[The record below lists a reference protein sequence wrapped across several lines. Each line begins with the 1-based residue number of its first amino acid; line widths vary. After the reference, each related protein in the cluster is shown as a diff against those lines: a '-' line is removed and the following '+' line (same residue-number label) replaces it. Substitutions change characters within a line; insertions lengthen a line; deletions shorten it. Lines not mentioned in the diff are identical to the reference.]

1 MLLVE
6 RCFEHLI
13 FGESILYDD
22 RLKAGRE
29 MEQVKVKIDGKDV
42 RAKRGKTILEV
53 AKGAGIEI
61 PTLCHKE
68 ELSPFGGCRICVV
81 EVEGSNQ
88 LVGSCHTPIEE
99 GMVIHTRSAKVMAAR
114 KGTIELLFAGHT
126 GPCVTDRKAEECELH
141 NLASAIE
148 SGPPRFR
155 VEAPRFHRVEDV
167 SPYVWRDMSKCI
179 LCGRCVRAC
188 REIAGQEVYST
199 AYRGFKSKVV
209 VDFDEPLNKE
219 VCKDC
224 GICVEYCPTTALQ
237 WAEGRKGVSGKGKGK
252 PAPVKKGREKLL
264 GMLETEQRKRGFV
277 SRGAMAELASKV
289 GMPLSEVYGVA
300 SFYAFISVNPT
311 GQNVIR
317 ICKSLPCYM
326 KDGRM
331 IMESVRKE
339 LGIGPGE
346 STRDGKFSFELTNC
360 IGACDQAPAMLV
372 NDDVHGGLTPE
383 RISGILK
390 SYH

>member
-1 MLLVE
+1 MEVGRGME
-6 RCFEHLI
+6 TI
-13 FGESILYDD
+13 
-22 RLKAGRE
+22 RL
-29 MEQVKVKIDGKDV
+29 KIDGKDV
-42 RAKRGKTILEV
+42 GAERGRTILEA
-53 AKGAGIEI
+53 AKQVGIEI

-68 ELSPFGGCRICVV
+68 ELSPFGGCRLCVV
-81 EVEGSNQ
+81 EVEGRSQ

-99 GMVIHTRSAKVMAAR
+99 GMVIRTRSAKVMASR
-114 KGTIELLFAGHT
+114 KGTMELLFAGHT
-126 GPCVTDRKAEECELH
+126 GPCVTDRRVEECELH
-141 NLASAIE
+141 NLAAAIE

-155 VEAPRFHRVEDV
+155 VKAPRFHRLEDV
-167 SPYVWRDMSKCI
+167 SLYVWRDMSKCI

-199 AYRGFKSKVV
+199 AYRGFRSKVV

-237 WAEGRKGVSGKGKGK
+237 WAERREGISGEGKGK
-252 PAPVKKGREKLL
+252 PAPMGRSREKLL
-264 GMLETEQRKRGFV
+264 GMLEGEQRKRGFV
-277 SRGAMAELASKV
+277 SRGAMVEMGGKL

-300 SFYAFISVNPT
+300 TFYAFISVVPEAR
-311 GQNVIR
+311 NVIR

-326 KDGRM
+326 RDGRM
-331 IMESVRKE
+331 IIESIEKE
-339 LGIGPGE
+339 LGIGPGG
-346 STRDGKFSFELTNC
+346 STGDGKFSFELTNC

-372 NDDVHGGLTPE
+372 NDDVHGNLTPE

-390 SYH
+390 SYQ

>member
-1 MLLVE
+1 
-6 RCFEHLI
+6 
-13 FGESILYDD
+13 
-22 RLKAGRE
+22 
-29 MEQVKVKIDGKDV
+29 MEQVTGRIDNRDV
-42 RAKRGKTILEV
+42 RAKKGTTILDA
-53 AKGAGIEI
+53 AKELGIEI

-81 EVEGSNQ
+81 EVEGRNQ
-88 LVGSCHTPIEE
+88 LVGACHTPVEE
-99 GMVIHTRSAKVMAAR
+99 GMVIHTRSTKVMAAR
-114 KGTIELLFAGHT
+114 KGIIELLFAGHT

-219 VCKDC
+219 ICKDC

-237 WAEGRKGVSGKGKGK
+237 WAEGRQLVVGKGKEN
-252 PAPVKKGREKLL
+252 PAQETKAREKLL

-277 SRGAMAELASKV
+277 SRSAMVEMATTLGIS
-289 GMPLSEVYGVA
+289 LSDVYGVA
-300 SFYAFISVNPT
+300 TFYAFISVRP
-311 GQNVIR
+311 GGRNVIW

-331 IMESVRKE
+331 IIESVRKE

-372 NDDVHGGLTPE
+372 NDDVHGSLSPE

-390 SYH
+390 SYQ

>member
-1 MLLVE
+1 MEVRRYME
-6 RCFEHLI
+6 TI
-13 FGESILYDD
+13 
-22 RLKAGRE
+22 RL
-29 MEQVKVKIDGKDV
+29 KIDGKDV
-42 RAKRGKTILEV
+42 RVEKGKTILGA
-53 AKGAGIEI
+53 AKGVGIEI

-68 ELSPFGGCRICVV
+68 ELSPFGGCRLCVV
-81 EVEGSNQ
+81 EVEGRNQ
-88 LVGSCHTPIEE
+88 LVGSCHTPIED
-99 GMVIHTRSAKVMAAR
+99 GMVVHTRSAKVIASR
-114 KGTIELLFAGHT
+114 KGTMELLFAGHT

-155 VEAPRFHRVEDV
+155 VKAPRFYRLEDV

-199 AYRGFKSKVV
+199 AYRGFRSKVV

-224 GICVEYCPTTALQ
+224 GICVEYCPTTALN
-237 WAEGRKGVSGKGKGK
+237 WAEGREEISGEGKGK
-252 PAPVKKGREKLL
+252 PGPVDRVRENLL
-264 GMLETEQRKRGFV
+264 GMLEVEQRKRGFV
-277 SRGAMAELASKV
+277 SRGAMVEMASKL

-300 SFYAFISVNPT
+300 TFYAFISVVPE
-311 GQNVIR
+311 GRNVIR

-326 KDGRM
+326 RDGRM
-331 IMESVRKE
+331 IIESIEKE
-339 LGIGPGE
+339 LGIGLGE
-346 STRDGKFSFELTNC
+346 STRDGKFSFELMNC
-360 IGACDQAPAMLV
+360 LGACDQAPAMLV
-372 NDDVHGGLTPE
+372 NDDVHGSLTPE

-390 SYH
+390 SYC

>member
-1 MLLVE
+1 M
-6 RCFEHLI
+6 
-13 FGESILYDD
+13 
-22 RLKAGRE
+22 KAGRD
-29 MEQVKVKIDGKDV
+29 MESIRVKLDGKDV
-42 RAKRGKTILEV
+42 QAERGKTILEV
-53 AKGAGIEI
+53 AKQVGVLI

-81 EVEGSNQ
+81 EVEGRKQ

-99 GMVIHTRSAKVMAAR
+99 GMVIHTCSSKVMASR
-114 KGTIELLFAGHT
+114 KGTLELLFAGHT
-126 GPCVTDRKAEECELH
+126 GPCVTDRKAEGCELH

-148 SGPPRFR
+148 SGPPRFS
-155 VEAPRFHRVEDV
+155 VKAPRFYRLEDV

-224 GICVEYCPTTALQ
+224 GICVEYCPTTALN
-237 WAEGRKGVSGKGKGK
+237 WAEGREGVSGKVKGK
-252 PAPVKKGREKLL
+252 VAPVNRDKGKLL
-264 GMLETEQRKRGFV
+264 GMLEAEQRKRGFV
-277 SRGAMAELASKV
+277 SRGAMVEMASKV

-300 SFYAFISVNPT
+300 TFYAFISVVPE
-311 GQNVIR
+311 GRNVIR

-326 KDGRM
+326 RDGRM
-331 IMESVRKE
+331 IIESVGKE

-360 IGACDQAPAMLV
+360 IGACDQAPAMLL
-372 NDDVHGGLTPE
+372 NEDVHGNLTPE
-383 RISGILK
+383 RISGILG